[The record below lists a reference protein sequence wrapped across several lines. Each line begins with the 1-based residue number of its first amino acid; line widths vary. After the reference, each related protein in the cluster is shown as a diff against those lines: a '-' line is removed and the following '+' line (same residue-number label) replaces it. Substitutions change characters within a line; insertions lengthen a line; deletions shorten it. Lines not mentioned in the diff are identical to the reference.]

1 MTTREEYEELCET
14 IARHNRLYYVD
25 HHPEISDEAFDHLL
39 KQLEAIE
46 KDHPEWIT
54 PSSPTQ
60 RVGEAL
66 TSGFKTVVHRIPM
79 LSLANTYSKE
89 EVMQFIKRVEKLT
102 GFSHPEFSIE
112 LKMDGIAVSARY
124 INGEFV
130 QGVTR
135 GDGQKGDDIT
145 NNMRTIASL
154 PLKLYGKHVPEFL
167 EVRGEVFM
175 KHSDFEQLNKEK
187 EKAGEQLFANPRN
200 AAAGSLKLLN
210 PKDVQKRKLSCVFY
224 GVAEVQGKELKTQ
237 HKSHE
242 YMKEIGLPV
251 LEHFELCRSI
261 EEIFAFA
268 DKIHHLR
275 AHLSYDIDGIV
286 VKLDSLKEQEALGAS
301 GKSPRWAV
309 AYKFAANQ
317 AETKILGITVQIG
330 RTGVLTPVAELDPV
344 FLAGSTIARATL
356 HNSEEIERKDIRIL
370 DTVIIEKGGDVIPK
384 VVEVVHALRPPH
396 TEPWKMPAH
405 CPSCGAEVVKAA
417 GEVAYRCPNSLKCPE
432 QRLRR
437 IIFFASK
444 EAMDIENFGER
455 VAEQLF
461 SKGFVKVPS
470 DIYLL
475 DREKLSQLEGFKEK
489 SIDNLLNSIQSSK
502 TPALSRLILALG
514 IRHIG
519 TQTADLLAFKAE
531 TIENLQTFSK
541 DDLIKIEGIGEKVA
555 EAVIEFFLDPLNLAE
570 IEALLKAG
578 VHPQSPKS
586 AQFSDHPF
594 SGKTFVLTGTLETY
608 SRLQAEA
615 LIKERGGKV
624 TDSVSKK
631 TDYLLLGK
639 DPGSKYQ
646 KAVTLGVTILTEEEF
661 KKFVNNL
668 PVD

>member
-1 MTTREEYEELCET
+1 MTTREEYEALCDT

-25 HHPEISDEAFDHLL
+25 HQPEISDESFDHLL
-39 KQLEAIE
+39 KLLEKIE
-46 KDHPEWIT
+46 KEHPEWVT
-54 PSSPTQ
+54 SSSPTQ

-66 TSGFKTVVHRIPM
+66 TSGFKTIAHRIPM

-102 GFSHPEFSIE
+102 GSPHPVFSVE
-112 LKMDGIAVSARY
+112 LKMDGIAMSARY
-124 INGEFV
+124 VNGEFV

-145 NNMRTIASL
+145 NNMRTIGAL
-154 PLKLYGKHVPEFL
+154 PLKLYGKYPEFL

-175 KHSDFEQLNKEK
+175 KHSAFKKLNEEK
-187 EKAGEQLFANPRN
+187 EKAGEALFANPRN

-224 GVAEVQGKELKTQ
+224 GIAEIQGKTLQSQ
-237 HKSHE
+237 HQSHE
-242 YMKEIGLPV
+242 YLKEIGLPV
-251 LEHFELCRSI
+251 LEHNALCHSI
-261 EEIFAFA
+261 DDIFAFA
-268 DKIHHLR
+268 EKIHHLR

-317 AETKILGITVQIG
+317 AETKILSITVQVG
-330 RTGVLTPVAELDPV
+330 RTGVLTPVAELEPV
-344 FLAGSTIARATL
+344 LLAGSTIARATL
-356 HNSEEIERKDIRIL
+356 HNSEEIERKDIRIS

-384 VVEVVHALRPPH
+384 VVEVVHALRPAH
-396 TEPWKMPAH
+396 AVPWKMPEH
-405 CPSCGAEVVKAA
+405 CPSCGAAVVKAT

-470 DIYLL
+470 DIYGL
-475 DREKLSQLEGFKEK
+475 DREKISQLEGFKDK

-502 TPALSRLILALG
+502 HPTLSRFILGIG

-519 TQTADLLAFKAE
+519 AQTADLLAFKAE
-531 TIENLQTFSK
+531 TIENLMAFTK
-541 DDLIKIEGIGEKVA
+541 DDLVQIEGIGEKVA
-555 EAVIEFFLDPLNLAE
+555 EAVLEFFSDPLNQAE
-570 IEALLKAG
+570 IAALLKAG
-578 VHPQSPKS
+578 VVPKQSKS
-586 AQFSDHPF
+586 VEFSGHPF
-594 SGKTFVLTGTLETY
+594 SGKTFVLTGSLESY

-646 KAVTLGVTILTEEEF
+646 KAITLGVTILTEEEF
-661 KKFVNNL
+661 KKICK
-668 PVD
+668 